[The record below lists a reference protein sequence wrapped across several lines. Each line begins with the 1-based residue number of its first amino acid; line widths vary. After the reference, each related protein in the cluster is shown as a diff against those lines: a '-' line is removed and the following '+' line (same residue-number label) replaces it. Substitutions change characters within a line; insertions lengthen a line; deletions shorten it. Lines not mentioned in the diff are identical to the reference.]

1 MSTSEN
7 ATGRDLLTVDVLD
20 DNDDDFF
27 NDLGIQEIKKP
38 DQNIFKALDVL
49 SEEDDKFVEEL
60 LFKGKIPDKEFIKRV
75 KMSGLGVSLSL
86 IQLSKKLAGKLQIIE
101 SYLSKLEDKL
111 FNDGNLEDMSNGEML
126 QLYQMTRIL
135 FEKTQ
140 TSLMQIQEKI
150 DIDSVEMTLK
160 ALSTKADTEDNDEPT
175 TYDDDNIDEI
185 MDMIVAQ
192 KKKKA
197 QERKV

>member
-1 MSTSEN
+1 MSS
-7 ATGRDLLTVDVLD
+7 GKDLLTVDVLD

-27 NDLGIQEIKKP
+27 NDLGIKEAPKV

-75 KMSGLGVSLSL
+75 KLSGLGVSLSL

-101 SYLSKLEDKL
+101 NYLSKLEDKL
-111 FNDGNLEDMSNGEML
+111 FNDSNLEDMSNGEML

-140 TSLMQIQEKI
+140 SSLMQIQEKI
-150 DIDSVEMTLK
+150 DVDSVEMMLK
-160 ALSTKADTEDNDEPT
+160 AMSTKAETEDESVPSS
-175 TYDDDNIDEI
+175 YDDDNIDDI
-185 MDMIVAQ
+185 MQMIVEN
-192 KKKKA
+192 KKKKI
-197 QERKV
+197 EEKKMG